1 VFEEGWEPYGP
12 ELFIHAGL
20 IPEESQFMLIK
31 SRVHFRAGFESI
43 TSKIIMAAGPGVC
56 SSDYSQFKFSRL
68 PKPMFPFDKE
78 MELEKFNFYKKSE
91 A

>member
-1 VFEEGWEPYGP
+1 
-12 ELFIHAGL
+12 
-20 IPEESQFMLIK
+20 
-31 SRVHFRAGFESI
+31 
-43 TSKIIMAAGPGVC
+43 MAAGPGVC